1 MLLSIIYLYIVIV
14 CHYCYVWCCWHYY
27 SRYYCYY
34 VILDIIV
41 NIIIII
47 IIIIVITIRITVQT
61 RLLTKVGAELAKGPI
76 NGPGLTI
83 VRVGELVPW
92 AHFIAVEHQGPLR
105 CWRRWVR
112 GKRGSNQRA
121 EARASFA
128 SVPENSEG
136 ILHFDGN

>member
-1 MLLSIIYLYIVIV
+1 MLLSLIYLYIVIV

-47 IIIIVITIRITVQT
+47 VIVITIRITVQT

-76 NGPGLTI
+76 NGPGLTL